1 MREKFVLNLA
11 ASFNEQLSPVAP
23 FLFYVVIAGIIFI
36 ETGLLVGFFLPGD
49 SLLFSAGLVAATRD
63 DVNIVFLVL
72 IIFLAA
78 FIGDQVGYVI
88 GRKIGRPY
96 LEKHKSKRMIKM
108 LERSERFYER
118 YGWWSVVIARYIP
131 WVRTFVPPIAGAV
144 KMNYYKFLSA
154 NALGALLWGAGIT
167 LAGFY
172 SGSIPWVKDISYA
185 LAAFFITASLLSAL
199 MNYLREK

>member
-1 MREKFVLNLA
+1 VLSLA

-23 FLFYVVIAGIIFI
+23 FLFYVVIAGIIFV
-36 ETGLLVGFFLPGD
+36 ETGLLIGFFLPGD
-49 SLLFSAGLVAATRD
+49 SLLFSAGLVAAARD
-63 DVNIVFLVL
+63 DINIAFLVFAV
-72 IIFLAA
+72 FLAA

-88 GRKIGRPY
+88 GRKVGRPY
-96 LEKHKSKRMIKM
+96 LEKHKSKRMMKM

-172 SGSIPWVKDISYA
+172 SGSISWVKDISYA
-185 LAAFFITASLLSAL
+185 LAAFFITGSLLSAL
-199 MNYLREK
+199 INYLREKQD

>member
-1 MREKFVLNLA
+1 MISYA
-11 ASFNEQLSPVAP
+11 ASFDDQLSPVAP
-23 FLFYVVIAGIIFI
+23 FLFYVVVAGIVFI
-36 ETGLLVGFFLPGD
+36 ETAFLVGFFLPGD
-49 SLLFSAGLVAATRD
+49 SLLFSAGLVAAARS
-63 DVNIVFLVL
+63 DVNIVIL
-72 IIFLAA
+72 IFAVFLAA
-78 FIGDQVGYVI
+78 FIGDQVGYVL

-96 LEKHKSKRMIKM
+96 FQRRNSKRMQKM
-108 LERSERFYER
+108 LLKSERFYER

-131 WVRTFVPPIAGAV
+131 WVRTFVPPIAGTV

-154 NALGALLWGAGIT
+154 NALGAFLWGVGIT

-199 MNYLREK
+199 INYLREKRD